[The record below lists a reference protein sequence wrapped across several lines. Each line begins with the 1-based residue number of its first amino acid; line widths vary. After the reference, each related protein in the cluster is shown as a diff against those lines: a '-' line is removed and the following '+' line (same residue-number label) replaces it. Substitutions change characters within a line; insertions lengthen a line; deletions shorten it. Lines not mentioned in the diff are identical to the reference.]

1 MKEQPKKESKSWEE
15 LIARLLKL
23 YVKALFKV
31 YDCDSESKEDGEHR
45 LEIRAKIV
53 EIGKTLDEK
62 EKQYKALVEEYGM
75 E

>member
-23 YVKALFKV
+23 YVKALFKLFEG
-31 YDCDSESKEDGEHR
+31 DFESKEDGEHR